1 MMRFWVCQSGK
12 AFTTKGMHVLE
23 LVGRETMD
31 LLATEKSIEIE
42 NDGRETKQDGREE
55 QFFEEAT
62 FDQCFWIYGGPEQ
75 LEVRCFLRVSLFN
88 RLSSVI

>member
-1 MMRFWVCQSGK
+1 MMRFWVCWSGK
-12 AFTTKGMHVLE
+12 SFIAKGMHVLE

-42 NDGRETKQDGREE
+42 NDGRETKQDGHEE
-55 QFFEEAT
+55 QFFEET
-62 FDQCFWIYGGPEQ
+62 NFDRYLWIYGGSEQ
-75 LEVRCFLRVSLFN
+75 LEVSCFLSVLLFN